1 MQIYKSNQVMELLNI
16 GNPIYYEIKKTAFPK
31 EKRKTE
37 YSEED
42 IEKLRKVLLER
53 NKEKEQTRENS
64 KEEKLFIDLEEPGE
78 NEYYAKLLKNGENW
92 SVGVYNSTNLTEDIK
107 KFKIQNLELRVI
119 DEKEAKTIYKELFR
133 RKDQL

>member
-1 MQIYKSNQVMELLNI
+1 MELLNI
-16 GNPIYYEIKKTAFPK
+16 GYPIYYEIKKIAFPE

-42 IEKLRKVLLER
+42 IKKLRKVLSER
-53 NKEKEQTRENS
+53 NKEKEQTREDN
-64 KEEKLFIDLEEPGE
+64 KEEKLFTDLEEPGE

-107 KFKIQNLELRVI
+107 KFKAQNLELRVI
-119 DEKEAKTIYKELFR
+119 CEKEAKTIYKELFC
-133 RKDQL
+133 RKEQ